1 MSAPVNFKQDGIN
14 ELILGNANANIP
26 EDVAGGWDD
35 PLAIREEGFPIDS
48 EFGIHT
54 YGAALYHESYFTFR
68 KWLFTAGLRLDYE
81 GNAMRYVSD
90 AAIHYKFQPTM
101 ADWKRYVTEY

>member
-35 PLAIREEGFPIDS
+35 PLAIREESFELRPRECEQRPHHRAKQLCASGIDIGECTS
-48 EFGIHT
+48 GVGEVLELVVSPDT
-54 YGAALYHESYFTFR
+54 R
-68 KWLFTAGLRLDYE
+68 LRTPNNMD
-81 GNAMRYVSD
+81 N
-90 AAIHYKFQPTM
+90 
-101 ADWKRYVTEY
+101 